1 MNRIL
6 NNEALGLLAIQSILS
21 CLKSINIASAYLII
35 PLAFDRKIRSHLK
48 RKNTTIL
55 SVQELVTMK
64 SDYFI
69 GFNEKFTDS
78 LLITT
83 NAIVMGREL
92 GMFELKED
100 TLVGVSSVD
109 ITDKK
114 LGRKVDDIILATN
127 NLSVILSEEPEA
139 LYSLLRLKI

>member
-1 MNRIL
+1 
-6 NNEALGLLAIQSILS
+6 
-21 CLKSINIASAYLII
+21 
-35 PLAFDRKIRSHLK
+35 
-48 RKNTTIL
+48 
-55 SVQELVTMK
+55 
-64 SDYFI
+64 
-69 GFNEKFTDS
+69 
-78 LLITT
+78 
-83 NAIVMGREL
+83 GREL

-114 LGRKVDDIILATN
+114 LGRKVDDIILASN